1 MKKRMKT
8 AVFYLFTILMLLI
21 CTRVYSRTATTFAEL
36 KKVDDTFCVVIDPGH
51 GGEDGGAV
59 SCSGIP
65 ESTYNLD
72 ISRRINDLLNL
83 LGYKTKMIRVADI
96 SIYTKGKTLSQKKA
110 SDLKERVRIVNETSG
125 ALLLSIHQ
133 NYYSDSQYTGGQVFY
148 AKTEGSEQLAKKLQ
162 TEFTSKLNKG
172 SRRQAKEISGIYLM
186 ERISCPG
193 ILVECGFLSNPQ
205 EEALLRDSAYQKK
218 LSAVIAATI
227 SQYLSNT

>member
-1 MKKRMKT
+1 MKKSVET
-8 AVFYLFTILMLLI
+8 VGVYLFTILGLLI
-21 CTRVYSRTATTFAEL
+21 CTGIYSRTATTFAEQE
-36 KKVDDTFCVVIDPGH
+36 KAEDSFCVVIDPGH

-83 LGYKTKMIRVADI
+83 LGYKTKMIRYDDV
-96 SIYTKGKTLSQKKA
+96 SIYTKGETLAQKKA
-110 SDLKERVRIVNETSG
+110 SDLKERVKIVNETSG
-125 ALLLSIHQ
+125 AVLLSIHQ
-133 NYYSDSQYTGGQVFY
+133 NYFSDSQYSGAQVFY
-148 AKTEGSEQLAKKLQ
+148 AKTKGSEQLAKKLQ
-162 TEFTSKLNKG
+162 TEFVSKLNKG
-172 SRRQAKEISGIYLM
+172 SRRQAKGISGIYLM
-186 ERISCPG
+186 ERINCPG

-218 LSAVIAATI
+218 LSSVIAVTI